1 MNESPRKYLGQTV
14 DVKAGHDFDERQLEA
29 FLRAR
34 VAGFQGPLSVKQF
47 ESGQSNLTYVLR
59 TPARSYVLRRKPPGK
74 LLKSAHAVDREFR
87 VMRALGSAGFPVPEV
102 LVLSDDESIV
112 GTMFYVMAHVPGR
125 VFLDCS
131 MPDLAREQ
139 RSAVYDSVNAV
150 LARVPGLAGVGSRQ
164 RPGIVHRLDKDTS
177 GLLVV
182 AKTPVAY
189 ASLSSQVARRTVNR
203 TYLALV
209 HGVLPHDERTIT
221 APIGRHPRHRT
232 RMAVVSRGRE
242 AITRYRVLERLARY
256 TLVEAHLVTGRT
268 HQIRVHFAHIGH
280 PVAGDPVYAGRPDE
294 LGIGRQALHAHR
306 LQFLHPASGKEMA
319 FEAPPPADFTA
330 AVERARA
337 QGAAQDRRKGR
348 HR

>member
-1 MNESPRKYLGQTV
+1 MTERHIYYVDAAHEDVRLDTFLTAHLRAHSRSRIKALIETGHVTV
-14 DVKAGHDFDERQLEA
+14 DRGTAKPA
-29 FLRAR
+29 LR
-34 VAGFQGPLSVKQF
+34 
-47 ESGQSNLTYVLR
+47 
-59 TPARSYVLRRKPPGK
+59 LRRGQRVEVVVPPPPPAAVAPEDIPLPVVFEDEHLLVINKPP
-74 LLKSAHAVDREFR
+74 
-87 VMRALGSAGFPVPEV
+87 ALTVHPGAGRP
-102 LVLSDDESIV
+102 S
-112 GTMFYVMAHVPGR
+112 GT
-125 VFLDCS
+125 L
-131 MPDLAREQ
+131 
-139 RSAVYDSVNAV
+139 VNAV